1 MLTLGIVKFLLEE
14 VLPNL
19 EERGSVI
26 CLSRSNFVPNNF
38 QAIVEY
44 MHGRG
49 LTLTE
54 GAYTGRELLL
64 DAGFKQYDD
73 IDFVGDEGVTIVHDM
88 NTPLPTTFDKR
99 YDLVLECGTLEH
111 IFDVAQVF
119 RNIIQLCKVNG
130 TICHISPLNWI
141 NHGFYNFSLTL
152 FYDVYRNNGFEDFK
166 FWIFDWPLNYIQVGS
181 SAATSIDFVP
191 TQFIPPPDSG
201 FLMVAFTAKK
211 QGIQEFK
218 NPIQAAYDP
227 ALALNTGLRIHRK

>member
-1 MLTLGIVKFLLEE
+1 MLTLGTVKFLLEE

-19 EERGSVI
+19 ESQDSVV
-26 CLSRSNFVPNNF
+26 CLSRSNFVSKNF
-38 QAIVEY
+38 QAIVDY

-64 DAGFKQYDD
+64 DVGFKQYDD
-73 IDFVGDEGVTIVHDM
+73 IDFVGNEGVSIVHDM
-88 NTPLPTTFDKR
+88 NTPLPATVKD

-130 TICHISPLNWI
+130 TVCHISPLNWI

-166 FWIFDWPLNYIQVGS
+166 FWIFDWPFNYGQVGS
-181 SAATSIDFVP
+181 SPAIPIGFTP
-191 TQFIPPPDSG
+191 TQITPARDTG
-201 FLMVAFTAKK
+201 FLMVGFTAKK
-211 QGIQEFK
+211 KTNLAFK
-218 NPIQAAYDP
+218 IPIQAAYDP
-227 ALALNTGLRIHRK
+227 ELALNTNLRTHRI